1 MNMKTTIFAKRI
13 KVHDGKSFT
22 IFVTTLE
29 RKSGE
34 PQYMKVMY
42 TGEDKNKN
50 FDSDACPMVIEF
62 DSEDANIS
70 KKSYADKNGEDRMSY
85 TLWLKN
91 YKVSDEKFVDHSL
104 DDFI

>member
-1 MNMKTTIFAKRI
+1 MKSTIFAKRI
-13 KVHDGKSFT
+13 KSHDGKSFT

-29 RKSGE
+29 RKSGS

-42 TGEDKNKN
+42 TGKDKNKG
-50 FDSDACPMVIEF
+50 FDSDTCPLVIEF
-62 DSEDANIS
+62 EREDVNIS
-70 KKSYADKNGEDRMSY
+70 STSYTDKNGEDRKSY
-85 TLWLKN
+85 TLWLKD

>member
-1 MNMKTTIFAKRI
+1 MKATIFAKRI
-13 KVHDGKSFT
+13 KSHDGKSFT

-34 PQYMKVMY
+34 SQYMKVMY
-42 TGEDKNKN
+42 TGKDKNKN

-62 DSEDANIS
+62 DRQSANVS
-70 KKSYADKNGEDRMSY
+70 KTAYTDKNGEPRFTY
-85 TLWLKN
+85 TLWLKDYRRLN
-91 YKVSDEKFVDHSL
+91 EQYVDHSL

>member
-1 MNMKTTIFAKRI
+1 MKATIFAKRI
-13 KVHDGKSFT
+13 KSHDGKSFT

-34 PQYMKVMY
+34 SQYMKVMY
-42 TGEDKNKN
+42 TGKDKNKN

-62 DSEDANIS
+62 DRQGANIS
-70 KKSYADKNGEDRMSY
+70 TTPFTDKNGEERKSY
-85 TLWLKN
+85 TLWLKDYRKLN
-91 YKVSDEKFVDHSL
+91 EQFVDHSL

>member
-1 MNMKTTIFAKRI
+1 MKATIFAKRV
-13 KVHDGKSFT
+13 KSHDGKSFT

-34 PQYMKVMY
+34 SQYMKVMY
-42 TGEDKNKN
+42 TGKDKNKN

-62 DSEDANIS
+62 DRQSANIS
-70 KKSYADKNGEDRMSY
+70 KMAYTDKNGEERKSY
-85 TLWLKN
+85 TLWLKDYRKLN
-91 YKVSDEKFVDHSL
+91 EQYIDHSL